1 MIDALANA
9 TTQTE
14 YYTALLKILLIPVGA
29 TLFSVV
35 FFTIVLLS
43 FYLFPYVGPRKKG

>member
-9 TTQTE
+9 TTQAE
-14 YYTALLKILLIPVGA
+14 YYTALLKILLIPVGV
-29 TLFSVV
+29 TLFSVALSA
-35 FFTIVLLS
+35 IILLS

>member
-1 MIDALANA
+1 MIDALTNA

-14 YYTALLKILLIPVGA
+14 YYTALLKVLLIPVGV

-35 FFTIVLLS
+35 FFTIILLS
-43 FYLFPYVGPRKKG
+43 VYLFPYVGSRKKG